1 MTFRKSYKTHRT
13 CASPIPPFRE
23 SLPALLSFL
32 PDETRLGL
40 HGVAA
45 QSCRIMCG
53 QVRSAKVG
61 LAQSPEVHG
70 HADGWS
76 GSLWLLHSWNLAGQ
90 ESKWE
95 RTRVLDVLQLWVCA
109 VCPTTPQR
117 AGEEES
123 TWLGGWRKESWNHL
137 DFSLSEPYD
146 VTDVSP
152 SGEWNEADLEW
163 R

>member
-1 MTFRKSYKTHRT
+1 MCISHPSLQGVLT
-13 CASPIPPFRE
+13 CPPFISARWDTAWFTRCSCSE
-23 SLPALLSFL
+23 LQNYVWAGEVSQSRSCTKPWGPWSRWWLEWLTVAPAFLSL
-32 PDETRLGL
+32 
-40 HGVAA
+40 
-45 QSCRIMCG
+45 
-53 QVRSAKVG
+53 
-61 LAQSPEVHG
+61 
-70 HADGWS
+70 AD
-76 GSLWLLHSWNLAGQ
+76 Q

-95 RTRVLDVLQLWVCA
+95 RTCVLDVLQLWVCA
-109 VCPTTPQR
+109 VSPTTPQR

-137 DFSLSEPYD
+137 DFSLSERYD

>member
-1 MTFRKSYKTHRT
+1 MTFYHKRT
-13 CASPIPPFRE
+13 CASPTPSFRE

-45 QSCRIMCG
+45 QSCGNVCG
-53 QVRSAKVG
+53 QVRSDKAG

-70 HADGWS
+70 HADGRS
-76 GSLWLLHSWNLAGQ
+76 SSLQGQ
-90 ESKWE
+90 RVAPAILEHC
-95 RTRVLDVLQLWVCA
+95 RVGTRVGKSVLDVFQLWGCA

-123 TWLGGWRKESWNHL
+123 S
-137 DFSLSEPYD
+137 
-146 VTDVSP
+146 
-152 SGEWNEADLEW
+152 
-163 R
+163 